1 MISSVSPY
9 PMLNMEAAPVHGAES
24 GRGRAGRS
32 AERRAM
38 VCVICHFE
46 TELDDVVAQSGG
58 RCVCLRCYGRETGSE
73 LQMPKLLRR
82 ELTAVLA
89 GVG

>member
-1 MISSVSPY
+1 
-9 PMLNMEAAPVHGAES
+9 
-24 GRGRAGRS
+24 
-32 AERRAM
+32 M